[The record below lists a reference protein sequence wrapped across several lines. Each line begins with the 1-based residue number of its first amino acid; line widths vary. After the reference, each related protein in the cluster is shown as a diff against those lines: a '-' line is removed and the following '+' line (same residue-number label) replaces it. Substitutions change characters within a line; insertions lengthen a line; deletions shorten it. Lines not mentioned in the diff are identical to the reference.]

1 MDNACSTNKNQ
12 FFVGPAMEIVQEDI
26 LKFFRISFMVAGH
39 TKFDPDRLFSSIARA
54 FNGADTFNIAQLAEL
69 VSKYASV
76 TLDDG
81 KLVYTWRSLL
91 SDKYSNLPGIR
102 SLHDFLIVKHPL
114 TGSAVMK
121 VRKYCFE
128 GSFENISMKVTRQEC
143 VLPTPNH
150 PYAMLNKL
158 RSLTDSKL
166 KDIRHMYSQYIDP
179 EMWPDFLH

>member
-1 MDNACSTNKNQ
+1 
-12 FFVGPAMEIVQEDI
+12 MEIVQEYI
-26 LKFFRISFMVAGH
+26 LKFFRISFMVVGH

-54 FNGADTFNIAQLAEL
+54 FNGADTFNIAQLSEL

-81 KLVYTWRSLL
+81 KLVRTWRSLL

-128 GSFENISMKVTRQEC
+128 GSFENTPMKVTRQEC

-150 PYAMLNKL
+150 SYVMLNKL
-158 RSLTDSKL
+158 CSLTDSKL

-179 EMWPDFLH
+179 EMWPDFFYIDRIVVSI